1 MLHIDDLLRMLV
13 ANEASD
19 LHLRVGEPPVMR
31 IHGELKRVEGM
42 QILSDRDMYDLLYV
56 VMSEDRKVRFEQ
68 NMELDMSYAVPG
80 LSRFRVNIFRQ
91 QGHIGA
97 VMRVIPFKIRTLDE
111 LMIPATV
118 KELCLLPR
126 GLILVTGPTGSGKST
141 TLAAMVNY
149 INRNRPKHIITIED
163 PIEYLHSDDV
173 ATINQREVGV
183 DTHTFAAALKHVM
196 RQNPDIILVGEM
208 RDLETIQLAITAAE
222 TGHLVFATL
231 HTTDAP
237 QTVDRII
244 DVFEPDAQQQVRMQ
258 LSTTLRAVISQ
269 TLLPRSDGNGRV
281 GAFEVM
287 VATPAIGTLI
297 REGKT
302 YQIYT
307 DIQTGAQH
315 GMQTLDSHLLRL
327 VLQKIVSFEDAQ
339 AKSSNPSEFEVRYK
353 RAIERGGGGPQPSG
367 NSGQSPAGHAPS
379 NAPGTGSSGQV
390 AGSTGR
396 EGE

>member
-1 MLHIDDLLRMLV
+1 MVHIDDLLRMLV

-42 QILSDRDMYDLLYV
+42 AVLTDRDMYDLLYV
-56 VMSEDRKVRFEQ
+56 VMSEDRKIRFEQ

-91 QGHIGA
+91 QSHIGA

-111 LMIPATV
+111 LMIPAIV
-118 KELCLLPR
+118 KDLCLLPR

-141 TLAAMVNY
+141 TLAAMVNH
-149 INRNRPKHIITIED
+149 INRQRPKHIVTIED

-183 DTHTFAAALKHVM
+183 DTHSFAAALKHVM

-327 VLQKIVSFEDAQ
+327 ALQRIVSFEDAQ
-339 AKSSNPSEFEVRYK
+339 AKSSQPSEFEVRYK
-353 RAIERGGGGPQPSG
+353 RALERGGGA
-367 NSGQSPAGHAPS
+367 PADAPS
-379 NAPGTGSSGQV
+379 DGA
-390 AGSTGR
+390 
-396 EGE
+396 